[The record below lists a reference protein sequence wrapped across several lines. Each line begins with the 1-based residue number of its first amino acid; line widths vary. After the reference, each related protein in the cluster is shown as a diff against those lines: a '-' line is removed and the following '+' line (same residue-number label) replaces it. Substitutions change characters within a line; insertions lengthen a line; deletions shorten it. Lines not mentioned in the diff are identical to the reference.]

1 MSKPRRL
8 ASLRTGSQLIVA
20 AAAGVVAGTIATAVQ
35 MLAWWLSATPVLQT
49 LLRDARLT
57 AAIVMGPAVLTSAP
71 VLRWDLLLI
80 AALIHLSLSFAYAAI
95 AMLFVRR
102 LNAKQAIATGA
113 AYGLAIYGLNLHALT
128 VFFPWFSVSRG
139 WITMLAHVAFGASL
153 TAACCLFGA
162 AGGRS
167 PSLRSY

>member
-1 MSKPRRL
+1 MSKSRRL

-71 VLRWDLLLI
+71 VLQWDLL
-80 AALIHLSLSFAYAAI
+80 H
-95 AMLFVRR
+95 RR
-102 LNAKQAIATGA
+102 
-113 AYGLAIYGLNLHALT
+113 
-128 VFFPWFSVSRG
+128 
-139 WITMLAHVAFGASL
+139 
-153 TAACCLFGA
+153 
-162 AGGRS
+162 
-167 PSLRSY
+167 

>member
-1 MSKPRRL
+1 MSKPGPL

-35 MLAWWLSATPVLQT
+35 ILAWWLSATPVLPT

-57 AAIVMGPAVLTSAP
+57 AAIVMGPAALTSAP

-80 AALIHLSLSFAYAAI
+80 AALIHISLSIAYAAI

-102 LNAKQAIATGA
+102 LSAKPAIITGA
-113 AYGLAIYGLNLHALT
+113 AYGLAIYVLNLHGLT

-153 TAACCLFGA
+153 AAACCLLGA

-167 PSLRSY
+167 LSLRSY